1 MRLRFVIG
9 KVLGALSTLVFV
21 VVVNFFL
28 FRVVN
33 DDPVESMFRGR
44 NLSAEQKDRL
54 RQQFNLDGSKL
65 QQFWAYI
72 RELLQGNLGIS
83 LQSRRPVTTEIGEAL
98 WPTIALVGT
107 ATTLSMVIGVAI
119 GIRAG
124 WRRRSAFD
132 VGSTTFSMFTY
143 SVPDFWL
150 AMLALGLFS
159 VQLGIFPTGGLQ
171 DAGTTATGLSL
182 LLDQLHHMALPCL
195 VLAIAYVG
203 EYAIV
208 MRSSMLDTV
217 REDYLQ
223 LARAKGLRDV
233 EVRRR
238 HAVPNAVLPVVSLSA
253 LNFGFVLSG
262 SIAVESIFSWPG
274 LGQATLE
281 AIRGPD
287 FPMLQGL
294 FLLFSAAVI
303 LANLAVDLL
312 YGYLDPRVGGR

>member
-1 MRLRFVIG
+1 VRPRFVIG
-9 KVLGALSTLVFV
+9 KVLGACSTLIFV

-44 NLSAEQKDRL
+44 NLSAAQKDRL
-54 RQQFNLDGSKL
+54 REQFNLDGSKL

-72 RELLQGNLGIS
+72 RQLLSGNLGVS
-83 LQSRRPVTTEIGEAL
+83 LQSRRPVTTEISEAL

-107 ATTLSMVIGVAI
+107 ATTLSMIIGVFI

-124 WRRRSAFD
+124 WRRRSRFD
-132 VGSTTFSMFTY
+132 VASTTFSMFTY

-150 AMLALGLFS
+150 AMLALGVFS
-159 VQLGIFPTGGLQ
+159 VQIGIFPTGGLE

-182 LLDQLHHMALPCL
+182 WLDQLHHMALPCL

-233 EVRRR
+233 DVRRR

-303 LANLAVDLL
+303 LANLVVDLL
-312 YGYLDPRVGGR
+312 YGVLDPRVGGR

>member
-1 MRLRFVIG
+1 
-9 KVLGALSTLVFV
+9 
-21 VVVNFFL
+21 
-28 FRVVN
+28 
-33 DDPVESMFRGR
+33 
-44 NLSAEQKDRL
+44 
-54 RQQFNLDGSKL
+54 
-65 QQFWAYI
+65 
-72 RELLQGNLGIS
+72 
-83 LQSRRPVTTEIGEAL
+83 VTTEIGEAL

-107 ATTLSMVIGVAI
+107 ATTLSMVIGVVI

-159 VQLGIFPTGGLQ
+159 VQLGVFPTGGLE
-171 DAGTTATGLSL
+171 DAGTTATGISL

-238 HAVPNAVLPVVSLSA
+238 HAVPNAILPVVSLSA

-312 YGYLDPRVGGR
+312 YGFLDPRVGGR

>member
-1 MRLRFVIG
+1 MRPRFVIG

-171 DAGTTATGLSL
+171 DAGTTATGLPL

>member
-1 MRLRFVIG
+1 MRPRFVVG
-9 KVLGALSTLVFV
+9 KVLGALSTLAFV

-44 NLSAEQKDRL
+44 NLSIEQKDRL
-54 RQQFNLDGSKL
+54 RQQFNLDGTRFE
-65 QQFWAYI
+65 QFAAYV
-72 RELLQGNLGIS
+72 RELLSGNLGVS
-83 LQSRRPVTTEIGEAL
+83 LQSRRPVTTEIGEAI

-107 ATTLSMVIGVAI
+107 ATTLSMIIGISI

-124 WRRRSAFD
+124 WRRRSRFD

-150 AMLALGLFS
+150 AMLVLGLFS
-159 VQLGIFPTGGLQ
+159 VQLGVFPTGGLQ
-171 DAGTTATGLSL
+171 DAGTTATGISL

-195 VLAIAYVG
+195 VLAIAYLG

-233 EVRRR
+233 DVRRR

-262 SIAVESIFSWPG
+262 AIAVESIFSWPG
-274 LGQATLE
+274 LGQATLQ

-303 LANLAVDLL
+303 VANLAVDLL
-312 YGYLDPRVGGR
+312 YGVLDPRVGGR